1 MKLAGLCFLVAAAAL
16 PIAACV
22 TEGEIR
28 REPASP
34 EEQAEVNLAL
44 GVGYLQESRPDLAIE
59 ALQRA
64 IDIQP
69 RSAEAHG
76 TIAVA
81 YYQEGQ
87 VELAE
92 EHHRRATQLAPR
104 NGEIQNAYAVFLC
117 LQNRWEDADAY
128 FQSAV
133 EALPRN
139 VRLDVLLNA
148 ARCARG
154 AGDLG
159 GAERNFRSVLELS
172 PTHAEALRSMMDI
185 SIRTDEFRN
194 GRAFWQRLEADVQIQ
209 AEDLLACYMIERELN
224 DTAAADACAGRLRRE
239 FPGSPAATRLGE
251 LERNAI

>member
-1 MKLAGLCFLVAAAAL
+1 MNLAGRCFLVAVAAL
-16 PIAACV
+16 PFSACV
-22 TEGEIR
+22 TEGEVR
-28 REPASP
+28 REPASA
-34 EEQAEVNLAL
+34 EEQVEVNLAL
-44 GVGYLQESRPDLAIE
+44 GVGYLQENRPDLAID

-64 IDIQP
+64 IDVQP

-76 TIAVA
+76 AIAVA
-81 YYQEGQ
+81 YYQEGS

-92 EHHRRATQLAPR
+92 EHHQRAAQLAPR

-128 FQSAV
+128 FQRAV
-133 EALPRN
+133 AALPRN
-139 VRLDVLLNA
+139 VRVDVLLNA

-154 AGDLG
+154 AGDLS
-159 GAERNFRSVLELS
+159 GAERNFRSALEID
-172 PTHAEALRSMMDI
+172 PMHADALRAMMDI

-194 GRAFWQRLEADVQIQ
+194 GRAFWQRLEGAVQVQAD
-209 AEDLLACYMIERELN
+209 DLLACYMIESELN
-224 DTAAADACAGRLRRE
+224 DAAAADDCAGRLRRQ